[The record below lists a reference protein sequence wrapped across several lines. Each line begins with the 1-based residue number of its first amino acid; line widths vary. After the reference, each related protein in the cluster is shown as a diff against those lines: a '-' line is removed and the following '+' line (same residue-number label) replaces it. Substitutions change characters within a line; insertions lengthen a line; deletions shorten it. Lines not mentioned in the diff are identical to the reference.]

1 MNLNAILSK
10 TGKGQ
15 EEIDTRKYKLDMRTR
30 ALLIMVN
37 GKSTAAE
44 IQQKFGQMGDVSAK
58 LEQLVAQGFVAA
70 AAESASAQA
79 AASGGSGAGSAD
91 GANFERIRAELAR
104 SMSDTL
110 GPAGDGI
117 TVKFEACESL
127 QELKDFIDTRRASL
141 ESALGRRGEPF
152 WRKAKEL
159 LG

>member
-1 MNLNAILSK
+1 MDLNAILSK
-10 TGKGQ
+10 TDKGQ

-37 GKSTAAE
+37 GKSSATD
-44 IQQKFGQMGDVSAK
+44 IQHKFGQMGDVTAK

-70 AAESASAQA
+70 TRGASSAQA
-79 AASGGSGAGSAD
+79 GGPAPAAGKGGGAD
-91 GANFERIRAELAR
+91 FEGVRAALSRA
-104 SMSDTL
+104 MSDAL

-117 TVKFEACESL
+117 TVKLEACESM
-127 QELKDFIDTRRASL
+127 QELKDYIDTRRGSL
-141 ESALGRRGEPF
+141 EAALGRRGDLF